1 MHFRGINHVVLKVR
15 DLAASDHFYRE
26 ILGFVNVSLVGVQCQ
41 RVCKGQRLLT
51 PLLTRSKSSR

>member
-1 MHFRGINHVVLKVR
+1 LKVR